1 MVKCLFFY
9 GSFPFNTHLRS
20 YRPIQKSG
28 VGFPFPL
35 LVLGTSSLLLP
46 FLPPLPNAIS
56 TCAAFAAKR
65 RRLGKRHTKKCE
77 FCFELETGL
86 SKPSPRIPLR
96 KKASKMPPTRQVDPL
111 GSLCTSA
118 LAKYFHQS
126 FKVSKSIIIRENL
139 NNYIFFKDLTSR
151 KNSSSVRPPIR
162 LRLQR
167 ARHHFQSLLDCLPS
181 ALQLVL
187 FDYVK

>member
-1 MVKCLFFY
+1 
-9 GSFPFNTHLRS
+9 
-20 YRPIQKSG
+20 
-28 VGFPFPL
+28 
-35 LVLGTSSLLLP
+35 
-46 FLPPLPNAIS
+46 
-56 TCAAFAAKR
+56 
-65 RRLGKRHTKKCE
+65 
-77 FCFELETGL
+77 
-86 SKPSPRIPLR
+86 
-96 KKASKMPPTRQVDPL
+96 MPPTRQVDPL

-167 ARHHFQSLLDCLPS
+167 ARHHFQSILDCLPS
-181 ALQLVL
+181 ALQLDL
-187 FDYVK
+187 FDKVKEMAKREGGKAVILEEEYYKLLSVFINEKTR